1 MRPGVDAAG
10 AVPRLLEPR
19 GGAMPGLLI
28 LPYGGVEPTF
38 GGAPVHTGAGAA
50 VLGRVTLGSRA
61 WLGSRAVVRG
71 DGHYVE
77 IGDDFRLG
85 AGGTVHIAHDLYP
98 THIGAGV
105 TAGRNSVIHACDVG
119 DGCWIGHD
127 VVILDGSRI
136 GPGAAL
142 ADGTVVF
149 PRSELEGGWLYE
161 GQPARPV
168 RRLEAGEIEALHAT
182 ARAEADEHPAAS
194 PAQADGRAAIF
205 VAATATLSGPIELG
219 EGAGIWYGCR
229 LKAGDGEII
238 VGSRTNV
245 QDNSVLLCAGGSLR
259 IGSETTIGHNVRMTD
274 TVVGDGSL
282 VGIGA
287 VLAAGTVV
295 EDDVLVAAGAR
306 TEPGQRLSSGW
317 LWGGCPARPLKLLD
331 ARRRDI
337 IARIWPLYR
346 EYGATYAAIE
356 AATAR

>member
-1 MRPGVDAAG
+1 
-10 AVPRLLEPR
+10 
-19 GGAMPGLLI
+19 MPGLLI
-28 LPYGGVEPTF
+28 LPYGGVEPSF
-38 GGAPVHTGAGAA
+38 GGAPVHAGAGAA

-61 WLGSRAVVRG
+61 WLGARAVVRG

-119 DGCWIGHD
+119 DGCWIGRD
-127 VVILDGSRI
+127 VVILDGSRV

-142 ADGTVVF
+142 ADGSLVF

-168 RRLEAGEIEALHAT
+168 RRLETGELEALHAR
-182 ARAEADEHPAAS
+182 ARAAGDEHPD
-194 PAQADGRAAIF
+194 PPRAQADGRAAIF
-205 VAATATLSGPIELG
+205 VAATATLAGPIELG

-229 LKAGDGEII
+229 LETGDGEIV
-238 VGSRTNV
+238 VGARTNV
-245 QDNSVLLCAGGSLR
+245 QDNSVLNCAGGSLR
-259 IGSETTIGHNVRMTD
+259 IGRETTIGHNVRMTD
-274 TVVGDGSL
+274 TVVGDRSL

-317 LWGGCPARPLKLLD
+317 LWGGNPARPLKLLD
-331 ARRRDI
+331 DRRRDI
-337 IARIWPLYR
+337 IATTWPRYC
-346 EYGATYAAIE
+346 EYGADYAAIE